1 VSPNTFNEIGH
12 LPKPLT
18 IKGGFKMGVIDME
31 KYRVH
36 ADKLKKT
43 CSICT
48 DLNFCKTSKDVTLL
62 EGVIGQDRAVK
73 SMEFGLS
80 MEAPGYNIF
89 VLGPQGTGKTT
100 YSQTVVSKVA
110 SRRKVPDDWC
120 YINNFSEWDKPLA
133 ISLPAGRGKVFQK
146 DMEKL
151 IANLVV
157 YIPKAFEGSNFQQQ
171 KDDIIQKTNKQMT
184 EILRDIDKI
193 AKNAGFAIQQA
204 GPRILLIPLIEGR
217 QMTQEEFNNL
227 SEEEREKID
236 EKRNQTAKEIDE
248 KIRDGQMVQR
258 LAEEKAAEIQ
268 KQAALEAAA
277 PFMEQLKEKYRD
289 FRQIVDYLDKVLKDV
304 AENHEIFSSVRH
316 SLDENIITKL
326 QDGSDSLEE
335 ENIFEK
341 TASVKDL
348 KDPFTRYKVNLFINN
363 ENTKGAPV
371 ITENSPYYYNLFG
384 KIEYKSHMMTT
395 VTDFTMIKPGA
406 IHKANGGYLILQAK
420 DLLMDPFAWAS
431 LKKALKYKEAVV
443 ENIGEQSRYVPT
455 VTLKPQPIPLNLKV
469 ILIGSYFYYQFLAA
483 DEDFRKLFKVI
494 VDFDVEMDRTP
505 ENIRHYVAFI
515 ASICE
520 GENLKHFNCEALA
533 RVVEY
538 GSRLADSQNKLSTRF
553 NMVSEIVYEASA
565 LAEADFSEYVE
576 GRHVQQAIKN
586 KRYRS
591 NRLEEKMQEQILNKK
606 VLIDTEGAVVGQ
618 VNGLSVM
625 GVSGYAFG
633 LPSRITART
642 YAGREG
648 IINIER
654 ETDMSG
660 NIHSKGVLTL
670 NGYLGG
676 KFAQEKP
683 LGLTAQVTFEQLYGG
698 VEGDSASS
706 AELHAILSSLSGVP
720 IKQNLAVTGSVNQ
733 MGEIQP
739 IGGVNEKIEG
749 FFDVCSLK
757 GLTGDQG
764 VIIPLSNIDNLM
776 LKDEVI
782 EAVKNN
788 LFHIYAVSTI
798 EEGIELLTGVK
809 AGKKDAYGEYE
820 KDTIFYLAN
829 NKINEFNKVL
839 KTAEEEA

>member
-1 VSPNTFNEIGH
+1 MNVNDI
-12 LPKPLT
+12 
-18 IKGGFKMGVIDME
+18 E
-31 KYRVH
+31 KYKVPV
-36 ADKLKKT
+36 DKLRND
-43 CSICT
+43 CSICG
-48 DLNFCKTSKDVTLL
+48 DLNFCQTSKDVSVL

-80 MEAPGYNIF
+80 MEASGYNIF

-100 YSQTVVSKVA
+100 YTQTVVSKVA
-110 SRRKVPDDWC
+110 SKRKVPDDWC

-133 ISLPAGRGKVFQK
+133 ISLPAGQGKVFQK

-151 IANLVV
+151 ITNLVV
-157 YIPKAFEGSNFQQQ
+157 YIPKAFESSNFQQQ

-193 AKNAGFAIQQA
+193 ARNAGFGIQQA
-204 GPRILLIPLIEGR
+204 ANRILLIPLVENR
-217 QMTQEEFNNL
+217 QITQEEFSRL
-227 SEEEREKID
+227 TEEEREKID
-236 EKRNQTAKEIDE
+236 EKRNQTAKEIDDR
-248 KIRDGQMVQR
+248 IRDGQMVQR
-258 LAEEKAAEIQ
+258 LAEEKAIEIQ
-268 KQAALEAAA
+268 KQTAKEAAE
-277 PFMEQLKEKYRD
+277 PFIEQLKEKYKD
-289 FRQIVDYLDKVLKDV
+289 FPEIADYLDKVLKDA
-304 AENHEIFSSVRH
+304 AENHVIFSSVRH
-316 SLDENIITKL
+316 SLNENIITKL
-326 QDGSDSLEE
+326 QDDSDSLDGEE
-335 ENIFEK
+335 KNIFEK
-341 TASVKDL
+341 AASAQDS

-371 ITENSPYYYNLFG
+371 ITESSAYYYNLFG

-395 VTDFTMIKPGA
+395 MTDFTMIKPGA

-420 DLLMDPFAWAS
+420 DLLQDPFAWGA

-455 VTLKPQPIPLNLKV
+455 VTLKPQPIPLNVKV
-469 ILIGSYFYYQFLAA
+469 ILIGSYYYYQFLAA
-483 DEDFRKLFKVI
+483 DEDFRKLFKVN
-494 VDFDVEMDRTP
+494 VDFDVEMDRTR
-505 ENIRHYVAFI
+505 ENIRNYVSFI
-515 ASICE
+515 ASMCE
-520 GENLKHFNCEALA
+520 NENLKHFNCEGLA
-533 RVVEY
+533 KVVEY
-538 GSRLADSQNKLSTRF
+538 GSRLADNQNKLSTRF
-553 NMVSEIVYEASA
+553 NIVSEIVYEASA
-565 LAEADFSEYVE
+565 LAEADNSEYVE
-576 GRHVQQAIKN
+576 GKHVNQAIKN
-586 KRYRS
+586 KKYRS
-591 NRLEEKMQEQILNKK
+591 NRIEEKMQEQIVNKK

-670 NGYLGG
+670 NGFLGG

-706 AELHAILSSLSGVP
+706 AELYAILSSLSDVP

-749 FFDVCSLK
+749 FFDICSLN
-757 GLTGDQG
+757 GLTGD
-764 VIIPLSNIDNLM
+764 L
-776 LKDEVI
+776 
-782 EAVKNN
+782 
-788 LFHIYAVSTI
+788 LFNRYTFSRKHGFIY
-798 EEGIELLTGVK
+798 
-809 AGKKDAYGEYE
+809 
-820 KDTIFYLAN
+820 
-829 NKINEFNKVL
+829 
-839 KTAEEEA
+839 

>member
-1 VSPNTFNEIGH
+1 
-12 LPKPLT
+12 
-18 IKGGFKMGVIDME
+18 MAVINME
-31 KYRVH
+31 KYKVPV
-36 ADKLKKT
+36 DKLKKS
-43 CSICT
+43 CSVCA
-48 DLNFCKTSKDVTLL
+48 DLNFCETSKDVSLL

-89 VLGPQGTGKTT
+89 ILGPQGTGKTT
-100 YSQTVVSKVA
+100 YSQTVVAKAASKRA
-110 SRRKVPDDWC
+110 VPDDWC

-133 ISLPAGRGKVFQK
+133 ISLPAGQGKVFQK

-151 IANLVV
+151 ITNLVV

-171 KDDIIQKTNKQMT
+171 KDDIIQKTNKQMS

-204 GPRILLIPLIEGR
+204 ANRVLLIPMVEGR
-217 QMTQEEFNNL
+217 QMTQEEFGSL
-227 SEEEREKID
+227 TEEEREKID
-236 EKRNQTAKEIDE
+236 EKRNKTAKEIDE

-258 LAEEKAAEIQ
+258 LAEEKAVEIQ

-277 PFMEQLKEKYRD
+277 PFIGQLKEKYKD
-289 FRQIVDYLDKVLKDV
+289 FGQIVDYLDKVLKDV
-304 AENHEIFSSVRH
+304 AENHGIFSSVRH

-326 QDGSDSLEE
+326 QDDAGFLDGEE
-335 ENIFEK
+335 KSIFEK
-341 TASVKDL
+341 AASARDS

-363 ENTKGAPV
+363 ESTKGAPV
-371 ITENSPYYYNLFG
+371 ITESSPYYYNLFG

-395 VTDFTMIKPGA
+395 MTDFTMIKPGA

-420 DLLMDPFAWAS
+420 DLLMDPFAWGT

-455 VTLKPQPIPLNLKV
+455 VTLKPQPIPLNIKV
-469 ILIGSYFYYQFLAA
+469 ILIGSYYFYQFLAA

-494 VDFDVEMDRTP
+494 VDFDVEMDRTQ

-520 GENLKHFNCEALA
+520 SENLKHFNCEALA

-538 GSRLADSQNKLSTRF
+538 GSRLADSQKKLSTRF
-553 NMVSEIVYEASA
+553 NIVSEIVYEASA
-565 LAEADFSEYVE
+565 LAGADNSEYVE

-586 KRYRS
+586 KKYRS
-591 NRLEEKMQEQILNKK
+591 NRIEEKMQEQIISKK

-625 GVSGYAFG
+625 GVSGYSFG

-706 AELHAILSSLSGVP
+706 AELYAILSSLSDVP

-749 FFDVCSLK
+749 FFDICSLN

-764 VIIPLSNIDNLM
+764 VIIPVSNIDNLM

-788 LFHIYAVSTI
+788 LFHIYAVTKI

-809 AGKKDAYGEYE
+809 AGEKDIYGDYE
-820 KDTIFYLAN
+820 KDSIFYLAN

-839 KTAEEEA
+839 KTESEA

>member
-1 VSPNTFNEIGH
+1 MNVNNR
-12 LPKPLT
+12 
-18 IKGGFKMGVIDME
+18 E
-31 KYRVH
+31 KYKVPV
-36 ADKLKKT
+36 DKLRND
-43 CSICT
+43 CSICG
-48 DLNFCKTSKDVTLL
+48 DLNFCQTSKDVNVL

-80 MEAPGYNIF
+80 MEASGYNIF

-100 YSQTVVSKVA
+100 YSQTVVSKAA
-110 SRRKVPDDWC
+110 SKRKVPDDWC

-133 ISLPAGRGKVFQK
+133 ISLPAGQGKVFQK

-151 IANLVV
+151 ITNLVV
-157 YIPKAFEGSNFQQQ
+157 YIPKAFESSNFQQQ

-184 EILRDIDKI
+184 DILRDIDKI
-193 AKNAGFAIQQA
+193 ARNAGFGIQQA
-204 GPRILLIPLIEGR
+204 ANRILLIPLVENR
-217 QMTQEEFNNL
+217 QITQEEFSRL
-227 SEEEREKID
+227 TEEEREKID
-236 EKRNQTAKEIDE
+236 EKRNQTAKEIDDR
-248 KIRDGQMVQR
+248 IRDGQMVQR
-258 LAEEKAAEIQ
+258 LAEEKAIEIQ
-268 KQAALEAAA
+268 KQTAKEAAE
-277 PFMEQLKEKYRD
+277 PFIEQLKEKYKN
-289 FRQIVDYLDKVLKDV
+289 FPEIADYLDKVLKDA
-304 AENHEIFSSVRH
+304 AENHVIFSSVRH
-316 SLDENIITKL
+316 SLNENIITKL
-326 QDGSDSLEE
+326 QDDSDSLDGEE
-335 ENIFEK
+335 KNIFEK
-341 TASVKDL
+341 AASARDS

-371 ITENSPYYYNLFG
+371 ITESSPYYYNLFG

-395 VTDFTMIKPGA
+395 MTDFTMIKPGA

-420 DLLMDPFAWAS
+420 DLLQDPFAWGA

-455 VTLKPQPIPLNLKV
+455 VTLKPQPIPLNVKV
-469 ILIGSYFYYQFLAA
+469 ILIGSFFYYQFLAA
-483 DEDFRKLFKVI
+483 DEDFRKLFKVN
-494 VDFDVEMDRTP
+494 VDFDVEMDRTR
-505 ENIRHYVAFI
+505 ENIRNYVSFI
-515 ASICE
+515 ASMCE
-520 GENLKHFNCEALA
+520 NENLKHFNCEGLA
-533 RVVEY
+533 KVVEY
-538 GSRLADSQNKLSTRF
+538 GSRLADNQNKLSTRF
-553 NMVSEIVYEASA
+553 NIVSEIVYEASA
-565 LAEADFSEYVE
+565 LAEADNSEYVE
-576 GRHVQQAIKN
+576 GKHVNQAIKN
-586 KRYRS
+586 KKYRS
-591 NRLEEKMQEQILNKK
+591 NRIEEKMQEQIVNKK

-706 AELHAILSSLSGVP
+706 AELYAILSSLSDVP

-749 FFDVCSLK
+749 FFDICSLN

-764 VIIPLSNIDNLM
+764 VIIPVSNIDNLM

-788 LFHIYAVSTI
+788 LFHIYAVTKI
-798 EEGIELLTGVK
+798 EEGIEPLTGVK
-809 AGKKDAYGEYE
+809 AGEKDIYGEYE
-820 KDTIFYLAN
+820 KDSIFYLAN

-839 KTAEEEA
+839 KTESEA

>member
-1 VSPNTFNEIGH
+1 
-12 LPKPLT
+12 
-18 IKGGFKMGVIDME
+18 MAVINME
-31 KYRVH
+31 KYKVPV
-36 ADKLKKT
+36 DKLKKS
-43 CSICT
+43 CSVCA
-48 DLNFCKTSKDVTLL
+48 DLNFCETSKDVSLL

-89 VLGPQGTGKTT
+89 ILGPQGTGKTT
-100 YSQTVVSKVA
+100 YSQTVVAKAASKRA
-110 SRRKVPDDWC
+110 VPDDWC

-133 ISLPAGRGKVFQK
+133 ISLPAGQGKVFQK

-151 IANLVV
+151 ITNLVV

-171 KDDIIQKTNKQMT
+171 KDDIIQKTNKQMS

-204 GPRILLIPLIEGR
+204 ANRVLLIPMVEGR
-217 QMTQEEFNNL
+217 QMTQEEFGSL
-227 SEEEREKID
+227 TEEEREKID
-236 EKRNQTAKEIDE
+236 EKRNKTAKEIDE

-258 LAEEKAAEIQ
+258 LAEEKAVEIQ

-277 PFMEQLKEKYRD
+277 PFIGQLKEKYKD
-289 FRQIVDYLDKVLKDV
+289 FGQIVDYLDKVLKDV
-304 AENHEIFSSVRH
+304 AENHGIFSSVRH

-326 QDGSDSLEE
+326 QDDAGFLDGEE
-335 ENIFEK
+335 KSIFEK
-341 TASVKDL
+341 AASARDS

-363 ENTKGAPV
+363 ESTKGAPV
-371 ITENSPYYYNLFG
+371 ITESSPYYYNLFG

-395 VTDFTMIKPGA
+395 MTDFTMIKPGA

-420 DLLMDPFAWAS
+420 DLLMDPFAWGT

-455 VTLKPQPIPLNLKV
+455 VTLKPQPIPLNIKV
-469 ILIGSYFYYQFLAA
+469 ILIGSYYFYQFLAA

-494 VDFDVEMDRTP
+494 VDFDVEMDRTQ

-520 GENLKHFNCEALA
+520 SENLKHFNCEALA

-538 GSRLADSQNKLSTRF
+538 GSRLADSQKKLSTRF
-553 NMVSEIVYEASA
+553 NIVSEIVYEASA
-565 LAEADFSEYVE
+565 LAGADNSEYVE

-586 KRYRS
+586 KKYRS
-591 NRLEEKMQEQILNKK
+591 NRIEEKMQEQIVNKK

-706 AELHAILSSLSGVP
+706 AELYAILSSLSDVP

-749 FFDVCSLK
+749 FFDICSLN

-764 VIIPLSNIDNLM
+764 VIIPVSNIDNLM

-788 LFHIYAVSTI
+788 LFHIYAVTKI

-809 AGKKDAYGEYE
+809 AGEKDIYGDYE
-820 KDTIFYLAN
+820 KDSIFYLAN

-839 KTAEEEA
+839 KTESEA

>member
-1 VSPNTFNEIGH
+1 
-12 LPKPLT
+12 
-18 IKGGFKMGVIDME
+18 MAVINME
-31 KYRVH
+31 KYKVPV
-36 ADKLKKT
+36 DKLKKS
-43 CSICT
+43 CSVCA
-48 DLNFCKTSKDVTLL
+48 DLNFCETSKDVSLL

-89 VLGPQGTGKTT
+89 ILGPQGTGKTT
-100 YSQTVVSKVA
+100 YSQTVVAKAASKRA
-110 SRRKVPDDWC
+110 VPDDWC

-133 ISLPAGRGKVFQK
+133 ISLPAGQGKVFQK

-151 IANLVV
+151 ITNLVV

-171 KDDIIQKTNKQMT
+171 KDDIIQKTNKQMS

-204 GPRILLIPLIEGR
+204 ANRVLLIPMVEGR
-217 QMTQEEFNNL
+217 QMTQEEFGSL
-227 SEEEREKID
+227 TEEEREKID
-236 EKRNQTAKEIDE
+236 EKRNKTAKEIDE

-258 LAEEKAAEIQ
+258 LAEEKAVEIQ

-277 PFMEQLKEKYRD
+277 PFIGQLKEKYKD
-289 FRQIVDYLDKVLKDV
+289 FGQIVDYLDKVLKDV
-304 AENHEIFSSVRH
+304 AENHGIFSSVRH

-326 QDGSDSLEE
+326 QDDAGFLDGEE
-335 ENIFEK
+335 KSIFEK
-341 TASVKDL
+341 AASARDS

-371 ITENSPYYYNLFG
+371 ITESSPYYYNLFG

-395 VTDFTMIKPGA
+395 MTDFTMIKPGA

-420 DLLMDPFAWAS
+420 DLLMDPFAWGT

-455 VTLKPQPIPLNLKV
+455 VTLKPQPIPLNIKV
-469 ILIGSYFYYQFLAA
+469 ILIGSYYFYQFLAA

-494 VDFDVEMDRTP
+494 VDFDVEMDRTQ

-520 GENLKHFNCEALA
+520 SENLKHFNCEALA

-538 GSRLADSQNKLSTRF
+538 GSRLADSQKKLSTRF
-553 NMVSEIVYEASA
+553 NIVSEIVYEASA
-565 LAEADFSEYVE
+565 LAEADNSEYVE

-586 KRYRS
+586 KKYRS
-591 NRLEEKMQEQILNKK
+591 NRIEEKMQEQIISKK

-625 GVSGYAFG
+625 GVSGYSFG

-654 ETDMSG
+654 ETDIKTTKS
-660 NIHSKGVLTL
+660 IAA
-670 NGYLGG
+670 GYRC
-676 KFAQEKP
+676 
-683 LGLTAQVTFEQLYGG
+683 
-698 VEGDSASS
+698 
-706 AELHAILSSLSGVP
+706 
-720 IKQNLAVTGSVNQ
+720 IK
-733 MGEIQP
+733 
-739 IGGVNEKIEG
+739 
-749 FFDVCSLK
+749 
-757 GLTGDQG
+757 
-764 VIIPLSNIDNLM
+764 
-776 LKDEVI
+776 
-782 EAVKNN
+782 
-788 LFHIYAVSTI
+788 
-798 EEGIELLTGVK
+798 
-809 AGKKDAYGEYE
+809 
-820 KDTIFYLAN
+820 
-829 NKINEFNKVL
+829 
-839 KTAEEEA
+839 

>member
-1 VSPNTFNEIGH
+1 MNVNNR
-12 LPKPLT
+12 
-18 IKGGFKMGVIDME
+18 E
-31 KYRVH
+31 KYKVPV
-36 ADKLKKT
+36 DKLRND
-43 CSICT
+43 CSICG
-48 DLNFCKTSKDVTLL
+48 DLNFCQTSKDVNVL

-80 MEAPGYNIF
+80 MEASGYNIF

-100 YSQTVVSKVA
+100 YSQTVVSKAA
-110 SRRKVPDDWC
+110 SKRKVPDDWC
-120 YINNFSEWDKPLA
+120 YFNNFSEWDKPLA
-133 ISLPAGRGKVFQK
+133 ISLPAGQGKVFQK

-151 IANLVV
+151 ITNLVV
-157 YIPKAFEGSNFQQQ
+157 YIPKAFESSNFQQQ

-184 EILRDIDKI
+184 DILRDIDKI
-193 AKNAGFAIQQA
+193 ARNAGFGIQQA
-204 GPRILLIPLIEGR
+204 ANRILLIPLVENR
-217 QMTQEEFNNL
+217 QITQEEFSRL
-227 SEEEREKID
+227 TEEEREKID
-236 EKRNQTAKEIDE
+236 EKRNQTAKEIDDR
-248 KIRDGQMVQR
+248 IRDGQMVQR
-258 LAEEKAAEIQ
+258 LAEEKAIEIQ
-268 KQAALEAAA
+268 KQTAKEAAE
-277 PFMEQLKEKYRD
+277 PFIEQLKEKYKN
-289 FRQIVDYLDKVLKDV
+289 FPEIVDYLDKVLKDA
-304 AENHEIFSSVRH
+304 AENHVIFSSVRH
-316 SLDENIITKL
+316 SLNENIITKL
-326 QDGSDSLEE
+326 QDDSDSLDGEE
-335 ENIFEK
+335 KNIFEK
-341 TASVKDL
+341 AASARDS

-371 ITENSPYYYNLFG
+371 ITESSPYYYNLFG

-395 VTDFTMIKPGA
+395 MTDFTMIKPGA

-420 DLLMDPFAWAS
+420 DLLQDPFAWGA

-455 VTLKPQPIPLNLKV
+455 VTLKPQPIPLNVKV
-469 ILIGSYFYYQFLAA
+469 ILIGSFFYYQFLAA
-483 DEDFRKLFKVI
+483 DEDFRKLFKVN
-494 VDFDVEMDRTP
+494 VDFDVEMDRTR
-505 ENIRHYVAFI
+505 ENIRNYVSFI
-515 ASICE
+515 ASMCE
-520 GENLKHFNCEALA
+520 NENLKHFNCEGLA
-533 RVVEY
+533 KVVEY
-538 GSRLADSQNKLSTRF
+538 GSRLADNQNKLSTRF
-553 NMVSEIVYEASA
+553 NIVSEIVYEASA
-565 LAEADFSEYVE
+565 LAEADNSEYVE
-576 GRHVQQAIKN
+576 GKHVNQAIKN
-586 KRYRS
+586 KKYRS
-591 NRLEEKMQEQILNKK
+591 NRIEEKMQEQIVNKK

-706 AELHAILSSLSGVP
+706 AELYAILSSLSDVP

-749 FFDVCSLK
+749 FFDICSLN

-764 VIIPLSNIDNLM
+764 VIIPVSNIDNLM

-788 LFHIYAVSTI
+788 LFHIYAVTKI

-809 AGKKDAYGEYE
+809 AGEKDIYGEYE
-820 KDTIFYLAN
+820 KDSIFYLAN

-839 KTAEEEA
+839 KTESEA

>member
-1 VSPNTFNEIGH
+1 
-12 LPKPLT
+12 
-18 IKGGFKMGVIDME
+18 MAVINME
-31 KYRVH
+31 KYKVPV
-36 ADKLKKT
+36 DKLKKS
-43 CSICT
+43 CSVCA
-48 DLNFCKTSKDVTLL
+48 DLNFCETSKDVSLL

-89 VLGPQGTGKTT
+89 ILGPQGTGKTT
-100 YSQTVVSKVA
+100 YSQTVVAKAASKRA
-110 SRRKVPDDWC
+110 VPDDWC

-133 ISLPAGRGKVFQK
+133 ISLPAGQGKVFQK

-151 IANLVV
+151 ITNLVV

-171 KDDIIQKTNKQMT
+171 KDDIIQKTNKQMS

-204 GPRILLIPLIEGR
+204 ANRVLLIPMVEGR
-217 QMTQEEFNNL
+217 QMTQEEFGSL
-227 SEEEREKID
+227 TEEEREKID
-236 EKRNQTAKEIDE
+236 EKRNKTAKEIDE

-258 LAEEKAAEIQ
+258 LAEEKAVEIQ

-277 PFMEQLKEKYRD
+277 PFIGQLKEKYKD
-289 FRQIVDYLDKVLKDV
+289 FGQIVDYLDKVLKDV
-304 AENHEIFSSVRH
+304 AENHGIFSSVRH

-326 QDGSDSLEE
+326 QDDAGFLDGEE
-335 ENIFEK
+335 KSIFEK
-341 TASVKDL
+341 AASARDS

-363 ENTKGAPV
+363 ESTKGAPV
-371 ITENSPYYYNLFG
+371 ITESSPYYYNLFG

-395 VTDFTMIKPGA
+395 MTDFTMIKPGA

-420 DLLMDPFAWAS
+420 DLLMDPFAWGT

-455 VTLKPQPIPLNLKV
+455 VTLKPQPIPLNIKV
-469 ILIGSYFYYQFLAA
+469 ILIGSYYFYQFLAA

-494 VDFDVEMDRTP
+494 VDFDVEMDRTQ

-520 GENLKHFNCEALA
+520 SENLKHFNCEALA

-538 GSRLADSQNKLSTRF
+538 GSRLADSQKKLSTRF
-553 NMVSEIVYEASA
+553 NIVSEIVYEASA
-565 LAEADFSEYVE
+565 LAGADNSEYVE

-586 KRYRS
+586 KKYRS
-591 NRLEEKMQEQILNKK
+591 NRIEEKMQEQIISKK

-625 GVSGYAFG
+625 GVSGYSFG

-706 AELHAILSSLSGVP
+706 AELYAILSSLSDVP
-720 IKQNLAVTGSVNQ
+720 IRQNLAVTGSVNQ

-749 FFDVCSLK
+749 FFDICSLN

-764 VIIPLSNIDNLM
+764 VIIPVSNIDNLM

-788 LFHIYAVSTI
+788 LFHIYAVTKI

-809 AGKKDAYGEYE
+809 AGEKDIYGDYE
-820 KDTIFYLAN
+820 KDSIFYLAN

-839 KTAEEEA
+839 KTESEA

>member
-1 VSPNTFNEIGH
+1 
-12 LPKPLT
+12 
-18 IKGGFKMGVIDME
+18 MAVINME
-31 KYRVH
+31 KYKVPV
-36 ADKLKKT
+36 DKLKKS
-43 CSICT
+43 CSVCA
-48 DLNFCKTSKDVTLL
+48 DLNFCETSKDVSLL

-89 VLGPQGTGKTT
+89 ILGPQGTGKTT
-100 YSQTVVSKVA
+100 YSQTVVAKAASKRA
-110 SRRKVPDDWC
+110 VPDDWC

-133 ISLPAGRGKVFQK
+133 ISLPAGQGKVFQK

-151 IANLVV
+151 ITNLVV

-171 KDDIIQKTNKQMT
+171 KDDIIQKTNKQMS

-204 GPRILLIPLIEGR
+204 ANRVLLIPMVEGR
-217 QMTQEEFNNL
+217 QMTQEEFGSL
-227 SEEEREKID
+227 TEEEREKID
-236 EKRNQTAKEIDE
+236 EKRNKTAKEIDE

-258 LAEEKAAEIQ
+258 LAEEKAVEIQ

-277 PFMEQLKEKYRD
+277 PFIGQLKEKYKD
-289 FRQIVDYLDKVLKDV
+289 FGQIVDYLDKVLKDV
-304 AENHEIFSSVRH
+304 AENHGIFSSVRH

-326 QDGSDSLEE
+326 QDDAGFLDGEE
-335 ENIFEK
+335 KSIFEK
-341 TASVKDL
+341 AASARDS

-363 ENTKGAPV
+363 ESTKGAPV
-371 ITENSPYYYNLFG
+371 ITESSPYYYNLFG

-395 VTDFTMIKPGA
+395 MTDFTMIKPGA

-420 DLLMDPFAWAS
+420 DLLMDPFAWGT

-455 VTLKPQPIPLNLKV
+455 VTLKPQPIPLNIKV
-469 ILIGSYFYYQFLAA
+469 ILIGSYYFYQFLAA

-494 VDFDVEMDRTP
+494 VDFDVEMDRTQ

-520 GENLKHFNCEALA
+520 SENLKHFNCEALA

-538 GSRLADSQNKLSTRF
+538 GSRLADSQKKLSTRF
-553 NMVSEIVYEASA
+553 NIVSEIVYEASA
-565 LAEADFSEYVE
+565 LAGDDNSEYVE

-586 KRYRS
+586 KKYRS
-591 NRLEEKMQEQILNKK
+591 NRIEEKMQEQIISKK

-625 GVSGYAFG
+625 GVSGYSFG

-706 AELHAILSSLSGVP
+706 AELYAILSSLSDVP

-749 FFDVCSLK
+749 FFDICSLN

-764 VIIPLSNIDNLM
+764 VIIPASNIDNLM

-788 LFHIYAVSTI
+788 LFHIYAVTKI

-809 AGKKDAYGEYE
+809 AGEKDIYGDYE
-820 KDTIFYLAN
+820 KDSIFYLAN

-839 KTAEEEA
+839 KTESEA

>member
-1 VSPNTFNEIGH
+1 
-12 LPKPLT
+12 
-18 IKGGFKMGVIDME
+18 MAVINME
-31 KYRVH
+31 KYKVPV
-36 ADKLKKT
+36 DKLKKS
-43 CSICT
+43 CSVCA
-48 DLNFCKTSKDVTLL
+48 DLNFCETSKDVSLL

-89 VLGPQGTGKTT
+89 ILGPQGTGKTT
-100 YSQTVVSKVA
+100 YSQTVVAKAASKRA
-110 SRRKVPDDWC
+110 VPDDWC

-133 ISLPAGRGKVFQK
+133 ISLPAGQGKVFQK

-151 IANLVV
+151 ITNLVV

-171 KDDIIQKTNKQMT
+171 KDDIIQKTNKQMS

-204 GPRILLIPLIEGR
+204 ANRVLLIPMVEGR
-217 QMTQEEFNNL
+217 QMTQEEFGSL
-227 SEEEREKID
+227 TEEEREKID
-236 EKRNQTAKEIDE
+236 EKRNKTAKEIDE

-258 LAEEKAAEIQ
+258 LAEEKAVEIQ

-277 PFMEQLKEKYRD
+277 PFIGQLKEKYKD
-289 FRQIVDYLDKVLKDV
+289 FGQIVDYLDKVLKDV
-304 AENHEIFSSVRH
+304 AENHGIFSSVRH

-326 QDGSDSLEE
+326 QDDAGFLDGEE
-335 ENIFEK
+335 KSIFEK
-341 TASVKDL
+341 AASARDS

-363 ENTKGAPV
+363 ESTKGAPV
-371 ITENSPYYYNLFG
+371 ITESSPYYYNLFG

-395 VTDFTMIKPGA
+395 MTDFTMIKPGA

-420 DLLMDPFAWAS
+420 DLLMDPFAWGT

-455 VTLKPQPIPLNLKV
+455 VTLKPQPIPLNIKV
-469 ILIGSYFYYQFLAA
+469 ILIGSYYFYQFLAA

-494 VDFDVEMDRTP
+494 VDFDVEMDRTQ

-520 GENLKHFNCEALA
+520 SENLKHFNCEALA

-538 GSRLADSQNKLSTRF
+538 GSRLADSQKKLSTRF
-553 NMVSEIVYEASA
+553 NIVSEIVYEASA
-565 LAEADFSEYVE
+565 LAEADNSEYVE
-576 GRHVQQAIKN
+576 GKHVNQAIKN
-586 KRYRS
+586 KKYRS
-591 NRLEEKMQEQILNKK
+591 NRIEEKMQEQIVNKK

-706 AELHAILSSLSGVP
+706 AELYAILSSLSDVP

-749 FFDVCSLK
+749 FFDICSLN

-764 VIIPLSNIDNLM
+764 VIIPVSNIDNLM

-788 LFHIYAVSTI
+788 LFHIYAVTKI

-809 AGKKDAYGEYE
+809 AGEKDIYGDYE
-820 KDTIFYLAN
+820 KDSIFYLAN

-839 KTAEEEA
+839 KTESEA

>member
-1 VSPNTFNEIGH
+1 
-12 LPKPLT
+12 
-18 IKGGFKMGVIDME
+18 MAVINME
-31 KYRVH
+31 KYKVPV
-36 ADKLKKT
+36 DKLKKS
-43 CSICT
+43 CSVCA
-48 DLNFCKTSKDVTLL
+48 DLNFCETSKDVSLL

-89 VLGPQGTGKTT
+89 ILGPQGTGKTT
-100 YSQTVVSKVA
+100 YSQTVVAKAASKRA
-110 SRRKVPDDWC
+110 VPDDWC

-133 ISLPAGRGKVFQK
+133 ISLPAGQGKVFQK

-151 IANLVV
+151 ITNLVV

-171 KDDIIQKTNKQMT
+171 KDDIIQKTNKQMS

-204 GPRILLIPLIEGR
+204 ANRVLLIPMVEGR
-217 QMTQEEFNNL
+217 QMTQEEFGSL
-227 SEEEREKID
+227 TEEEREKID
-236 EKRNQTAKEIDE
+236 EKRNKTAKEIDE

-258 LAEEKAAEIQ
+258 LAEEKAVEIQ

-277 PFMEQLKEKYRD
+277 LFIGQLKEKYKD
-289 FRQIVDYLDKVLKDV
+289 FGQIVDYLDKVLKDV
-304 AENHEIFSSVRH
+304 AENHGIFSSVRH

-326 QDGSDSLEE
+326 QDDAGFLDGEE
-335 ENIFEK
+335 KSIFEK
-341 TASVKDL
+341 AASARDS

-363 ENTKGAPV
+363 ESTKGAPV
-371 ITENSPYYYNLFG
+371 ITESSPYYYNLFG

-395 VTDFTMIKPGA
+395 MTDFTMIKPGA

-420 DLLMDPFAWAS
+420 DLLMDPFAWGT

-455 VTLKPQPIPLNLKV
+455 VTLKPQPIPLNIKV
-469 ILIGSYFYYQFLAA
+469 ILIGSYYFYQFLAA

-494 VDFDVEMDRTP
+494 VDFDVEMDRTQ

-520 GENLKHFNCEALA
+520 SENLKHFNCEALA

-538 GSRLADSQNKLSTRF
+538 GSRLADSQKKLSTRF
-553 NMVSEIVYEASA
+553 NIVSEIVYEASA
-565 LAEADFSEYVE
+565 LAGADNSEYVE

-586 KRYRS
+586 KKYRS
-591 NRLEEKMQEQILNKK
+591 NRIEEKMQEQIISKK

-625 GVSGYAFG
+625 GVSGYSFG

-706 AELHAILSSLSGVP
+706 AELYAILSSLSDVP
-720 IKQNLAVTGSVNQ
+720 IRQNLAVTGSVNQ

-764 VIIPLSNIDNLM
+764 VIIPVSNIDNLM

-782 EAVKNN
+782 EAVNNN
-788 LFHIYAVSTI
+788 LFHIYAVTKI

-809 AGKKDAYGEYE
+809 AGEKDIYGEYE
-820 KDTIFYLAN
+820 KDSIFYLAN

-839 KTAEEEA
+839 KTAEEGA

>member
-31 KYRVH
+31 KYRVP

>member
-1 VSPNTFNEIGH
+1 MNVNDI
-12 LPKPLT
+12 
-18 IKGGFKMGVIDME
+18 E
-31 KYRVH
+31 KYKVPV
-36 ADKLKKT
+36 DKLRND
-43 CSICT
+43 CSICG
-48 DLNFCKTSKDVTLL
+48 DLNFCQTSKDVNVL

-80 MEAPGYNIF
+80 MEASGYNIF

-100 YSQTVVSKVA
+100 YSQTVVSKAA
-110 SRRKVPDDWC
+110 SKRKVPDDWC

-133 ISLPAGRGKVFQK
+133 ISLPAGQGKVFQK

-151 IANLVV
+151 ITNLVV
-157 YIPKAFEGSNFQQQ
+157 YIPKAFESSNFQQQ

-193 AKNAGFAIQQA
+193 ARNAGFGIQQA
-204 GPRILLIPLIEGR
+204 ANRILLIPLVENR
-217 QMTQEEFNNL
+217 QITQEEFSRL
-227 SEEEREKID
+227 TEEEREKID
-236 EKRNQTAKEIDE
+236 EKRNQTAKEIDDR
-248 KIRDGQMVQR
+248 IRDGQMVQR
-258 LAEEKAAEIQ
+258 LAEEKAIEIQ
-268 KQAALEAAA
+268 KQTAKEAAE
-277 PFMEQLKEKYRD
+277 PFIEQLKEKYKN
-289 FRQIVDYLDKVLKDV
+289 FPEIADYLDKVLKDA
-304 AENHEIFSSVRH
+304 AENHVIFSSVRH
-316 SLDENIITKL
+316 SLNENIITKL
-326 QDGSDSLEE
+326 QDDSDSLDGEE
-335 ENIFEK
+335 KNIFEK
-341 TASVKDL
+341 AASARDS

-371 ITENSPYYYNLFG
+371 ITESSPYYYNLFG

-395 VTDFTMIKPGA
+395 MTDFTMIKPGA
-406 IHKANGGYLILQAK
+406 IHKANGGYLILQVK
-420 DLLMDPFAWAS
+420 DLLMDPFAWGA

-455 VTLKPQPIPLNLKV
+455 VTLKPQPIPLNVKV
-469 ILIGSYFYYQFLAA
+469 ILIGSYYYYQFLAA
-483 DEDFRKLFKVI
+483 DEDFRKLFKVN
-494 VDFDVEMDRTP
+494 VDFDVEMDRTR
-505 ENIRHYVAFI
+505 ENIRNYVSFI
-515 ASICE
+515 ASMCE
-520 GENLKHFNCEALA
+520 NENLKHFNCEGLA
-533 RVVEY
+533 KVVEY
-538 GSRLADSQNKLSTRF
+538 GSRLADNQNKLSTRF
-553 NMVSEIVYEASA
+553 NIVSEIVYEASA
-565 LAEADFSEYVE
+565 LAEADNSEYVE
-576 GRHVQQAIKN
+576 GKHVNQAIKN
-586 KRYRS
+586 KKYRS
-591 NRLEEKMQEQILNKK
+591 NRIEEKMQEQIVNKK

-706 AELHAILSSLSGVP
+706 AELYAILSSLSDVP

-749 FFDVCSLK
+749 FFDICSLN

-764 VIIPLSNIDNLM
+764 VIIPVSNIDNLM

-788 LFHIYAVSTI
+788 LFHIYAVTKI

-809 AGKKDAYGEYE
+809 AGEKDIYGDYE
-820 KDTIFYLAN
+820 KDSIFYLAN

-839 KTAEEEA
+839 KTESEA

>member
-1 VSPNTFNEIGH
+1 
-12 LPKPLT
+12 
-18 IKGGFKMGVIDME
+18 MAVINME
-31 KYRVH
+31 KYKVPV
-36 ADKLKKT
+36 DKLKKS
-43 CSICT
+43 CSVCA
-48 DLNFCKTSKDVTLL
+48 DLNFCETSKDVSLL

-89 VLGPQGTGKTT
+89 ILGPQGTGKTT
-100 YSQTVVSKVA
+100 YSQTVVAKAASKRA
-110 SRRKVPDDWC
+110 VPDDWC

-133 ISLPAGRGKVFQK
+133 ISLPAGQGKVFQK

-151 IANLVV
+151 ITNLVV

-171 KDDIIQKTNKQMT
+171 KDDIIQKTNKQMS

-204 GPRILLIPLIEGR
+204 ANRVLLIPMVEGR
-217 QMTQEEFNNL
+217 QMTQEEFGSL
-227 SEEEREKID
+227 TEEEREKID
-236 EKRNQTAKEIDE
+236 EKRNKTAKEIDE

-258 LAEEKAAEIQ
+258 LAEEKAVEIQ

-277 PFMEQLKEKYRD
+277 PFIGQLKEKYKD
-289 FRQIVDYLDKVLKDV
+289 FGQIVDYLDKVLKDV
-304 AENHEIFSSVRH
+304 AENHGIFSSVRH

-326 QDGSDSLEE
+326 QDDAGFLDGEE
-335 ENIFEK
+335 KSIFEK
-341 TASVKDL
+341 AASARDS

-363 ENTKGAPV
+363 ESTKGAPV
-371 ITENSPYYYNLFG
+371 ITESSPYYYNLFG

-395 VTDFTMIKPGA
+395 MTDFTMIKPGA

-420 DLLMDPFAWAS
+420 DLLMDPFAWGT

-455 VTLKPQPIPLNLKV
+455 VTLKPQPIPLNIKV
-469 ILIGSYFYYQFLAA
+469 ILIGSYYFYQFLAA

-494 VDFDVEMDRTP
+494 VDFDVEMDRTQ

-520 GENLKHFNCEALA
+520 SENLKHFNCEALA

-538 GSRLADSQNKLSTRF
+538 GSRLADSQKKLSTRF
-553 NMVSEIVYEASA
+553 NIVSEIVYEASA
-565 LAEADFSEYVE
+565 LAGADNSEYVE

-586 KRYRS
+586 KKYRS
-591 NRLEEKMQEQILNKK
+591 NRIEEKMQEQIISKK

-625 GVSGYAFG
+625 GVSGYSFG

-749 FFDVCSLK
+749 FFDVCSLQ
-757 GLTGDQG
+757 GLTGDHG

-839 KTAEEEA
+839 KTAEEGA

>member
-1 VSPNTFNEIGH
+1 MNVNNR
-12 LPKPLT
+12 
-18 IKGGFKMGVIDME
+18 E
-31 KYRVH
+31 KYKVPV
-36 ADKLKKT
+36 DKLRND
-43 CSICT
+43 CSICG
-48 DLNFCKTSKDVTLL
+48 DLNFCQTSKDVNVL

-80 MEAPGYNIF
+80 MEASGYNIF

-100 YSQTVVSKVA
+100 YSQTVVSKAA
-110 SRRKVPDDWC
+110 SKRKVPDDWC

-133 ISLPAGRGKVFQK
+133 ISLPAGQGKVFQK

-151 IANLVV
+151 ITNLVV
-157 YIPKAFEGSNFQQQ
+157 YIPKAFESSNFQQQ

-184 EILRDIDKI
+184 DILRDIDKI
-193 AKNAGFAIQQA
+193 ARNAGFGIQQA
-204 GPRILLIPLIEGR
+204 ANRILLIPLVENR
-217 QMTQEEFNNL
+217 QITQEEFSRL
-227 SEEEREKID
+227 TEEEREKID
-236 EKRNQTAKEIDE
+236 EKRNQTAKEIDDR
-248 KIRDGQMVQR
+248 IRDGQMVQR
-258 LAEEKAAEIQ
+258 LAEEKAIEIQ
-268 KQAALEAAA
+268 KQTAKEAAE
-277 PFMEQLKEKYRD
+277 PFIEQLKEKYKN
-289 FRQIVDYLDKVLKDV
+289 FPEIADYLDKVLKDA
-304 AENHEIFSSVRH
+304 AENHVIFSSVRH
-316 SLDENIITKL
+316 SLNENIITKL
-326 QDGSDSLEE
+326 QDDSDSLDGEE
-335 ENIFEK
+335 KNIFEK
-341 TASVKDL
+341 AASARDS

-371 ITENSPYYYNLFG
+371 ITESSPYYYNLFG

-395 VTDFTMIKPGA
+395 MTDFTMIKPGA

-420 DLLMDPFAWAS
+420 DLLQDPFAWGA

-455 VTLKPQPIPLNLKV
+455 VTLKPQPIPLNVKV
-469 ILIGSYFYYQFLAA
+469 ILIGSFFYYQFLAA
-483 DEDFRKLFKVI
+483 DEDFRKLFKVN
-494 VDFDVEMDRTP
+494 VDFDVEMDRTR
-505 ENIRHYVAFI
+505 ENIRNYVSFI
-515 ASICE
+515 ASMCE
-520 GENLKHFNCEALA
+520 NENLKHFNCEGLA
-533 RVVEY
+533 KVVEY
-538 GSRLADSQNKLSTRF
+538 GSRLADNQNKLSTRF
-553 NMVSEIVYEASA
+553 NIVSEIVYEASA
-565 LAEADFSEYVE
+565 LAEADNSEYVE
-576 GRHVQQAIKN
+576 GKHVNQAIKN
-586 KRYRS
+586 KKYRS
-591 NRLEEKMQEQILNKK
+591 NRIEEKMQEQIVNKK

-706 AELHAILSSLSGVP
+706 AELYAILSSLSDVP

-749 FFDVCSLK
+749 FFDICSLN

-764 VIIPLSNIDNLM
+764 VIIPVSNIDNLM

-788 LFHIYAVSTI
+788 LFHIYAVTKI

-809 AGKKDAYGEYE
+809 AGEKDIYGDYE
-820 KDTIFYLAN
+820 KDSIFYLAN

-839 KTAEEEA
+839 KTESEA

>member
-1 VSPNTFNEIGH
+1 
-12 LPKPLT
+12 
-18 IKGGFKMGVIDME
+18 MAVINME
-31 KYRVH
+31 KYKVPV
-36 ADKLKKT
+36 DKLKKS
-43 CSICT
+43 CSVCA
-48 DLNFCKTSKDVTLL
+48 DLNFCETSKDVSLL

-89 VLGPQGTGKTT
+89 ILGPQGTGKTT
-100 YSQTVVSKVA
+100 YSQTVVAKAASKRA
-110 SRRKVPDDWC
+110 VPDDWC

-133 ISLPAGRGKVFQK
+133 ISLPAGQGKVFQK

-151 IANLVV
+151 ITNLVV

-171 KDDIIQKTNKQMT
+171 KDDIIQKTNKQMS

-204 GPRILLIPLIEGR
+204 ANRVLLIPMVEGR
-217 QMTQEEFNNL
+217 QMTQEEFGSL
-227 SEEEREKID
+227 TEEEREKID
-236 EKRNQTAKEIDE
+236 EKRNKTAKEIDE

-258 LAEEKAAEIQ
+258 LAEEKAVEIQ

-277 PFMEQLKEKYRD
+277 PFIGQLKEKYKD
-289 FRQIVDYLDKVLKDV
+289 FGQIVDYLDKVLKDV
-304 AENHEIFSSVRH
+304 AENHGIFSSVRH

-326 QDGSDSLEE
+326 QDDAGFLDGEE
-335 ENIFEK
+335 KSIFEK
-341 TASVKDL
+341 AASARDS

-363 ENTKGAPV
+363 ESTKGAPV
-371 ITENSPYYYNLFG
+371 ITESSPYYYNLFG

-395 VTDFTMIKPGA
+395 MTDFTMIKPGA

-420 DLLMDPFAWAS
+420 DLLMDPFAWGT

-455 VTLKPQPIPLNLKV
+455 VTLKPQPIPLNIKV
-469 ILIGSYFYYQFLAA
+469 ILIGSYYFYQFLAA

-494 VDFDVEMDRTP
+494 VDFDVEMDRTQ

-520 GENLKHFNCEALA
+520 SENLKHFNCEALA

-538 GSRLADSQNKLSTRF
+538 GSRLADSQKKLSTRF
-553 NMVSEIVYEASA
+553 NIVSEIVYEASA
-565 LAEADFSEYVE
+565 LAGADNSEYVE

-586 KRYRS
+586 KKYRS
-591 NRLEEKMQEQILNKK
+591 NRIEEKMQEQIISKK

-625 GVSGYAFG
+625 GVSGYSFG

-706 AELHAILSSLSGVP
+706 AELYAILSSLSDVP

-749 FFDVCSLK
+749 FFDICSLN

-764 VIIPLSNIDNLM
+764 VIIPASNIDNLM

-788 LFHIYAVSTI
+788 QFHIYAVTKI

-809 AGKKDAYGEYE
+809 AGEKDIYGEYE
-820 KDTIFYLAN
+820 KDSIFYLAN

-839 KTAEEEA
+839 KTESEA

>member
-1 VSPNTFNEIGH
+1 
-12 LPKPLT
+12 
-18 IKGGFKMGVIDME
+18 MAVINME
-31 KYRVH
+31 KYKVPV
-36 ADKLKKT
+36 DKLKKS
-43 CSICT
+43 CSVCA
-48 DLNFCKTSKDVTLL
+48 DLNFCETSKDVSLL

-89 VLGPQGTGKTT
+89 ILGPQGTGKTT
-100 YSQTVVSKVA
+100 YSQTVVAKAASKRA
-110 SRRKVPDDWC
+110 VPDDWC

-133 ISLPAGRGKVFQK
+133 ISLPAGQGKVFQK

-151 IANLVV
+151 ITNLVV

-171 KDDIIQKTNKQMT
+171 KDDIIQKTNKQMS

-204 GPRILLIPLIEGR
+204 ANRVLLIPMVEGR
-217 QMTQEEFNNL
+217 QMTQEEFGSL
-227 SEEEREKID
+227 TEEEREKID
-236 EKRNQTAKEIDE
+236 EKRNKTAKEIDE

-258 LAEEKAAEIQ
+258 LAEEKAVEIQ

-277 PFMEQLKEKYRD
+277 PFIGQLKEKYKD
-289 FRQIVDYLDKVLKDV
+289 FGQIVDYLDKVLKDV
-304 AENHEIFSSVRH
+304 AENHGIFSSVRH

-326 QDGSDSLEE
+326 QDDAGFLDGEE
-335 ENIFEK
+335 KSIFEK
-341 TASVKDL
+341 AASARDS

-363 ENTKGAPV
+363 ESTKGAPV
-371 ITENSPYYYNLFG
+371 ITESSPYYYNLFG

-395 VTDFTMIKPGA
+395 MTDFTMIKPGA

-420 DLLMDPFAWAS
+420 DLLMDPFAWGT

-455 VTLKPQPIPLNLKV
+455 VTLKPQPIPLNIKV
-469 ILIGSYFYYQFLAA
+469 ILIGSYYFYQFLAA

-494 VDFDVEMDRTP
+494 VDFDVEMDRTQ

-520 GENLKHFNCEALA
+520 SENLKHFNCEALA

-538 GSRLADSQNKLSTRF
+538 GSRLADSQKKLSTRF
-553 NMVSEIVYEASA
+553 NIVSEIVYEASA
-565 LAEADFSEYVE
+565 LAGADNSEYVE

-586 KRYRS
+586 KKYRS
-591 NRLEEKMQEQILNKK
+591 NRIEEKMQEQIISKK

-625 GVSGYAFG
+625 GVSGYSFG

-706 AELHAILSSLSGVP
+706 AELYAILSSLSDVP

-749 FFDVCSLK
+749 FFDICSLN

-764 VIIPLSNIDNLM
+764 VIIPVSNIDNLM

-782 EAVKNN
+782 GAVKNN
-788 LFHIYAVSTI
+788 LFHIYAVTKI
-798 EEGIELLTGVK
+798 EEGIEFLTGVK
-809 AGKKDAYGEYE
+809 AGEKDIYGDYE
-820 KDTIFYLAN
+820 KDSIFYLAN

-839 KTAEEEA
+839 KTESEA

>member
-1 VSPNTFNEIGH
+1 MTANNI
-12 LPKPLT
+12 
-18 IKGGFKMGVIDME
+18 E
-31 KYRVH
+31 KYKVPV
-36 ADKLKKT
+36 DKLKSE
-43 CSICT
+43 CSICG
-48 DLNFCKTSKDVTLL
+48 DLNFCQTSKDVSLL

-73 SMEFGLS
+73 SMEFGLAMKAS
-80 MEAPGYNIF
+80 GYNIF

-100 YSQTVVSKVA
+100 YAQTVVSKAA
-110 SRRKVPDDWC
+110 SKRDVPDDWC

-133 ISLPAGRGKVFQK
+133 ISLPAGQGKVFQK

-151 IANLVV
+151 ITNLVV

-193 AKNAGFAIQQA
+193 ARNAGFGIQQA
-204 GPRILLIPLIEGR
+204 AQRILLIPLVENR
-217 QMTQEEFNNL
+217 QITQEEFNKL
-227 SEEEREKID
+227 TEEEREIID
-236 EKRNQTAKEIDE
+236 EKRNKTAKEIDD
-248 KIRDGQMVQR
+248 KIKDGQMVQR
-258 LAEEKAAEIQ
+258 LAEEKAIEIQ
-268 KQAALEAAA
+268 KQTAKETAE
-277 PFMEQLKEKYRD
+277 PFIEQLKEKYKD
-289 FRQIVDYLDKVLKDV
+289 FSQIVDYLDKVMKDA
-304 AENHEIFSSVRH
+304 AENHVIFSSVRH
-316 SLDENIITKL
+316 SLNENIITKL
-326 QDGSDSLEE
+326 QDDSGSLDGEE
-335 ENIFEK
+335 KNIFEK
-341 TASVKDL
+341 AASAQDS

-363 ENTKGAPV
+363 ENTNGAPV
-371 ITENSPYYYNLFG
+371 ITESSPYYYNLFG

-395 VTDFTMIKPGA
+395 MTDFTMIKPGA

-420 DLLMDPFAWAS
+420 DLLMDPFAWGT

-455 VTLKPQPIPLNLKV
+455 VTLKPQPIPLNVKI
-469 ILIGSYFYYQFLAA
+469 ILIGSFFFYQFLAA
-483 DEDFRKLFKVI
+483 DEDFRKLFKVN
-494 VDFDVEMDRTP
+494 VDFDVEMDRTQ
-505 ENIRHYVAFI
+505 ENIQNYVSFI
-515 ASICE
+515 ASMCKN
-520 GENLKHFNCEALA
+520 ENLKHFNCEGLA
-533 RVVEY
+533 KAVEY
-538 GSRLADSQNKLSTRF
+538 GSRLSDNQNKLSTRF
-553 NMVSEIVYEASA
+553 NIVSEIVYEASA
-565 LAEADFSEYVE
+565 LAESDNSEYVE
-576 GRHVQQAIKN
+576 GKHVNQAIKN
-586 KRYRS
+586 KKYRS
-591 NRLEEKMQEQILNKK
+591 NRIEEKMQEQIFNKK

-625 GVSGYAFG
+625 GVSDYSFG

-642 YAGREG
+642 YTGKEG

-654 ETDMSG
+654 ETEMSG

-706 AELHAILSSLSGVP
+706 AELYAILSSLSDVP
-720 IKQNLAVTGSVNQ
+720 IKQNFAVTGSVNQ

-749 FFDVCSLK
+749 FFDICSLK

-764 VIIPLSNIDNLM
+764 VIIPVSNIDNLM

-782 EAVKNN
+782 EAVNN
-788 LFHIYAVSTI
+788 NQFHIYAVTKI

-809 AGKKDAYGEYE
+809 AGEKDIYGEYE
-820 KDTIFYLAN
+820 KDSIFYLAN

-839 KTAEEEA
+839 KPSELEV

>member
-1 VSPNTFNEIGH
+1 
-12 LPKPLT
+12 
-18 IKGGFKMGVIDME
+18 MAVINME
-31 KYRVH
+31 KYKVPV
-36 ADKLKKT
+36 DKLKKS
-43 CSICT
+43 CSVCA
-48 DLNFCKTSKDVTLL
+48 DLNFCETSKDVSLL

-89 VLGPQGTGKTT
+89 ILGPQGTGKTT
-100 YSQTVVSKVA
+100 YSQTVVAKAASKRA
-110 SRRKVPDDWC
+110 VPDDWC

-133 ISLPAGRGKVFQK
+133 ISLPAGQGKVFQK

-151 IANLVV
+151 ITNLVV

-171 KDDIIQKTNKQMT
+171 KDDIIQKTNKQMS

-204 GPRILLIPLIEGR
+204 ANRVLLIPMVEGR
-217 QMTQEEFNNL
+217 QMTQEEFGSL
-227 SEEEREKID
+227 TEEEREKID
-236 EKRNQTAKEIDE
+236 EKRNKTAKEIDE

-258 LAEEKAAEIQ
+258 LAEEKAVEIQ

-277 PFMEQLKEKYRD
+277 PFIGQLKEKYKD
-289 FRQIVDYLDKVLKDV
+289 FGQIVDYLDKVLKDV
-304 AENHEIFSSVRH
+304 AENHGIFSSVRH

-326 QDGSDSLEE
+326 QDDAGFLDGEE
-335 ENIFEK
+335 KSIFEK
-341 TASVKDL
+341 AASARDS

-363 ENTKGAPV
+363 ESTKGAPV
-371 ITENSPYYYNLFG
+371 ITESSPYYYNLFG

-395 VTDFTMIKPGA
+395 MTDFTMIKPGA

-420 DLLMDPFAWAS
+420 DLLMDPFAWGT

-455 VTLKPQPIPLNLKV
+455 VTLKPQPIPLNIKV
-469 ILIGSYFYYQFLAA
+469 ILIGSYYFYQFLAA

-494 VDFDVEMDRTP
+494 VDFDVEMDRTQ

-520 GENLKHFNCEALA
+520 SENLKHFNCEALA

-538 GSRLADSQNKLSTRF
+538 GSRLADSQKKLSTRF
-553 NMVSEIVYEASA
+553 NIVSEIVYEASA
-565 LAEADFSEYVE
+565 LAGADNSEYVE

-586 KRYRS
+586 KKYRS
-591 NRLEEKMQEQILNKK
+591 NRIEEKMQEQIISKK

-625 GVSGYAFG
+625 GVSGYSFG

-683 LGLTAQVTFEQLYGG
+683 LGLTAQVTCEQLDGG

-706 AELHAILSSLSGVP
+706 AELYAILSSLSDVP
-720 IKQNLAVTGSVNQ
+720 IRQNLAVTGSVNQ

-764 VIIPLSNIDNLM
+764 VIIPVSNIDNLM

-782 EAVKNN
+782 EAVNNN
-788 LFHIYAVSTI
+788 LFHIYAVTKI

-809 AGKKDAYGEYE
+809 AGEKDIYGEYE
-820 KDTIFYLAN
+820 KDSIFYLAN

-839 KTAEEEA
+839 KTAEEGA

>member
-1 VSPNTFNEIGH
+1 
-12 LPKPLT
+12 
-18 IKGGFKMGVIDME
+18 MAVINIE
-31 KYRVH
+31 KYKVPV
-36 ADKLKKT
+36 DKLKKS
-43 CSICT
+43 CSVCA
-48 DLNFCKTSKDVTLL
+48 DLNFCETSKDVSLL

-89 VLGPQGTGKTT
+89 ILGPQGTGKTT
-100 YSQTVVSKVA
+100 YSQTVVAKAASKRA
-110 SRRKVPDDWC
+110 VPDDWC

-133 ISLPAGRGKVFQK
+133 ISLPAGQGKVFQK

-151 IANLVV
+151 ITNLVV

-171 KDDIIQKTNKQMT
+171 KDDIIQKTNKQMS

-204 GPRILLIPLIEGR
+204 ANRVLLIPMVEGR
-217 QMTQEEFNNL
+217 QMTQEEFGSL
-227 SEEEREKID
+227 TEEEREKID
-236 EKRNQTAKEIDE
+236 EKRNKTAKEIDE

-258 LAEEKAAEIQ
+258 LAEEKAVEIQ

-277 PFMEQLKEKYRD
+277 PFIGQLKEKYKD
-289 FRQIVDYLDKVLKDV
+289 FGQIVDYLDKVLKDV
-304 AENHEIFSSVRH
+304 AENHGIFSSVRH

-326 QDGSDSLEE
+326 QDDAGFLDGEE
-335 ENIFEK
+335 KSIFEK
-341 TASVKDL
+341 AASARDS

-363 ENTKGAPV
+363 ESTKGAPV
-371 ITENSPYYYNLFG
+371 ITESSPYYYNLFG

-395 VTDFTMIKPGA
+395 MTDFTMIKPGA

-420 DLLMDPFAWAS
+420 DLLMDPFAWGT

-455 VTLKPQPIPLNLKV
+455 VTLKPQPIPLNIKV
-469 ILIGSYFYYQFLAA
+469 ILIGSYYFYQFLAA

-494 VDFDVEMDRTP
+494 VDFDVEMDRTQ

-520 GENLKHFNCEALA
+520 SENLKHFNCEALA

-538 GSRLADSQNKLSTRF
+538 GSRLADSQKKLSTRF
-553 NMVSEIVYEASA
+553 NIVSEIVYEASA
-565 LAEADFSEYVE
+565 LAGADNSEYVE

-586 KRYRS
+586 KKYRS
-591 NRLEEKMQEQILNKK
+591 NRIEEKMQEQIISKK

-625 GVSGYAFG
+625 GVSGYSFG

-706 AELHAILSSLSGVP
+706 AELYAILSSLSDVP
-720 IKQNLAVTGSVNQ
+720 IRQNLAVTGSVNQ

-764 VIIPLSNIDNLM
+764 VIIPVSNIDNLM

-782 EAVKNN
+782 EAVNNN
-788 LFHIYAVSTI
+788 LFHIYSVTKI

-809 AGKKDAYGEYE
+809 AGEKDIYGEYE
-820 KDTIFYLAN
+820 KDSIFYLAN

-839 KTAEEEA
+839 KTAEEGA

>member
-1 VSPNTFNEIGH
+1 
-12 LPKPLT
+12 
-18 IKGGFKMGVIDME
+18 MAVINME
-31 KYRVH
+31 KYKVPV
-36 ADKLKKT
+36 DKLKKS
-43 CSICT
+43 CSVCA
-48 DLNFCKTSKDVTLL
+48 DLYFCETSKDVSLL

-89 VLGPQGTGKTT
+89 ILGPQGTGKTT
-100 YSQTVVSKVA
+100 YSQTVVAKAASKRA
-110 SRRKVPDDWC
+110 VPDDWC

-133 ISLPAGRGKVFQK
+133 ISLPAGQGKVFQK

-151 IANLVV
+151 ITNLVV

-171 KDDIIQKTNKQMT
+171 KDDIIQKTNKQMS

-204 GPRILLIPLIEGR
+204 ANRVLLIPMVEGR
-217 QMTQEEFNNL
+217 QMTQEEFGSL
-227 SEEEREKID
+227 TEEEREKID
-236 EKRNQTAKEIDE
+236 EKRNKTAKEIDE

-258 LAEEKAAEIQ
+258 LAEEKAVEIQ

-277 PFMEQLKEKYRD
+277 PFIGQLKEKYKD
-289 FRQIVDYLDKVLKDV
+289 FGQIVDYLDKVLKDV
-304 AENHEIFSSVRH
+304 AENHGIFSSVRH

-326 QDGSDSLEE
+326 QDDAGFLDGEE
-335 ENIFEK
+335 KSIFEK
-341 TASVKDL
+341 AASARDS

-363 ENTKGAPV
+363 ESTKGAPV
-371 ITENSPYYYNLFG
+371 ITESSPYYYNLFG

-395 VTDFTMIKPGA
+395 MTDFTMIKPGA

-420 DLLMDPFAWAS
+420 DLLMDPFAWGT

-443 ENIGEQSRYVPT
+443 ENIGVQIRYVPT
-455 VTLKPQPIPLNLKV
+455 VTLKPQPIPLNIKV
-469 ILIGSYFYYQFLAA
+469 ILIGSYYFYQFLAA

-494 VDFDVEMDRTP
+494 VDFDVEMDRTQ

-520 GENLKHFNCEALA
+520 SENLKHFNCEALA

-538 GSRLADSQNKLSTRF
+538 GSRLADSQKKLSTRF
-553 NMVSEIVYEASA
+553 NIVSEIVYEASA
-565 LAEADFSEYVE
+565 LAGADNSEYVE

-586 KRYRS
+586 KKYRS
-591 NRLEEKMQEQILNKK
+591 NRIEEKMQEQIISKK

-625 GVSGYAFG
+625 GVSGYSFG

-676 KFAQEKP
+676 KFAQEKS
-683 LGLTAQVTFEQLYGG
+683 LGLTAQVTVEQLYGG

-706 AELHAILSSLSGVP
+706 AELYAILSSLSDVP
-720 IKQNLAVTGSVNQ
+720 IRQNLAVTGSVNQ

-764 VIIPLSNIDNLM
+764 VIIPVSNIDNLM

-788 LFHIYAVSTI
+788 LFHIYAVTKI

-809 AGKKDAYGEYE
+809 AGEKDIYGDYE
-820 KDTIFYLAN
+820 KDSIFYLAN

-839 KTAEEEA
+839 KTESEA

>member
-1 VSPNTFNEIGH
+1 
-12 LPKPLT
+12 
-18 IKGGFKMGVIDME
+18 MAVINME
-31 KYRVH
+31 KYKVPV
-36 ADKLKKT
+36 DKLKKS
-43 CSICT
+43 CSVCA
-48 DLNFCKTSKDVTLL
+48 DLNFCETSKDVSLL

-89 VLGPQGTGKTT
+89 ILGPQGTGKTT
-100 YSQTVVSKVA
+100 YSQTVVAKAASKRA
-110 SRRKVPDDWC
+110 VPDDWC

-133 ISLPAGRGKVFQK
+133 ISLPAGQGKVFQK

-151 IANLVV
+151 ITNLVV

-171 KDDIIQKTNKQMT
+171 KDDIIQKTNKQMS

-204 GPRILLIPLIEGR
+204 ANRVLLIPMVEGR
-217 QMTQEEFNNL
+217 QMTQEEFSSL
-227 SEEEREKID
+227 TEEEREKID
-236 EKRNQTAKEIDE
+236 EKRNKTAKEIDE

-258 LAEEKAAEIQ
+258 LAEEKAVEIQ

-277 PFMEQLKEKYRD
+277 PFIGQLKEKYKD
-289 FRQIVDYLDKVLKDV
+289 FGQIVDYLDKVLKDV
-304 AENHEIFSSVRH
+304 AENHGIFSSVRH

-326 QDGSDSLEE
+326 QDDAGFLDGEE
-335 ENIFEK
+335 KSIFEK
-341 TASVKDL
+341 AASARDS

-363 ENTKGAPV
+363 ESTKGAPV
-371 ITENSPYYYNLFG
+371 ITESSPYYYNLFG

-395 VTDFTMIKPGA
+395 MTDFTMIKPGA

-420 DLLMDPFAWAS
+420 DLLMDPFAWGT

-455 VTLKPQPIPLNLKV
+455 VTLKPQPIPLNIKV
-469 ILIGSYFYYQFLAA
+469 ILIGSYYFYQFLAA

-494 VDFDVEMDRTP
+494 VDFDVEMDRTQ

-520 GENLKHFNCEALA
+520 SENLKHFNCEALA

-538 GSRLADSQNKLSTRF
+538 GSRLADSQKKLSTRF
-553 NMVSEIVYEASA
+553 NIVSEIVYEASA
-565 LAEADFSEYVE
+565 LAGADNSEYVE

-586 KRYRS
+586 KKYRS
-591 NRLEEKMQEQILNKK
+591 NRIEEKMQEQIISKK

-706 AELHAILSSLSGVP
+706 AELYAILSSLSDVP

-749 FFDVCSLK
+749 FFDICSLN

-764 VIIPLSNIDNLM
+764 VIIPASNIDNLM

-788 LFHIYAVSTI
+788 LFHIYAVTKI

-809 AGKKDAYGEYE
+809 AGEKDIYGEYE
-820 KDTIFYLAN
+820 KDSIFYLAN

-839 KTAEEEA
+839 KTESEA